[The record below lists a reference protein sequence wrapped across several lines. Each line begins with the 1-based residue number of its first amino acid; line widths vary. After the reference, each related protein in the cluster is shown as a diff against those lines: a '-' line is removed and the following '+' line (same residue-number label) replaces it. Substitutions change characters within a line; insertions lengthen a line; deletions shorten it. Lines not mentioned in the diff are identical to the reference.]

1 MKKLLFLTFAMAFS
15 LLSMAQ
21 KPVSGAPF
29 SLEGQLGF
37 NASTLSF
44 NSPTLRFRYFLVNQL
59 AVRAS
64 FGIASTVKIE
74 NFYENEDD
82 NSGGKGT
89 YTAKNYKSND
99 GWNIALGA
107 EHHFAGTSKLSP
119 YAGLDIKFGG
129 GKQSSKGEN
138 SNGISYVAN
147 YTEEFSSKFSTLGFN
162 LVAGTDYYFAENFYF
177 GMEAGFGFSSVSV
190 KKAESSVTINGF
202 KTAVMSNPTKTNSFG
217 NNAIGNFRLGWRF

>member
-1 MKKLLFLTFAMAFS
+1 MKKLCFLTFAVAFS
-15 LLSMAQ
+15 LISMAQ
-21 KPVSGAPF
+21 KPISGAPCSF
-29 SLEGQLGF
+29 EGQLGF
-37 NASTLSF
+37 DASTLSF
-44 NSPTLRFRYFLVNQL
+44 NSPALRFRYFLTNQL

-64 FGIASTVKIE
+64 FGIASTVKTE

-89 YTAKNYKSND
+89 FTAKNYKFND

-129 GKQSSKGEN
+129 GKRSAKGEN
-138 SNGISYVAN
+138 TDGNSFVAD

-177 GMEAGFGFSSVSV
+177 GMEAGLGFTSVSV
-190 KKAESSVTINGF
+190 KKAESSVTFNGT
-202 KTAVMSNPTKTNSFG
+202 KTISISNPTKTNTFG